1 MLCDDSQT
9 RSQVGVLLYGHMVIK
24 TDERAAVQNPRSFF
38 IGIVSKHEV
47 RVRFMLNSM
56 RSISPSFN
64 KRSEVRLKE

>member
-1 MLCDDSQT
+1 
-9 RSQVGVLLYGHMVIK
+9 MVIK